1 MITVE
6 FNKKQSN
13 PFYGMQR
20 CLNLFQNGSKGS
32 LTASMLSDCFSE
44 CKTKEQKEMFYS
56 LLFSIGDI
64 TGRQHNIFGKT
75 KVDGGGT
82 ASREAFQ
89 TILSWLKSRDY
100 KQYSKFLH
108 SRLFNEY
115 NSFDILLA
123 NRIQTKPKT
132 PKVQKVISS
141 YSGQNEI
148 DDLSGFLAEICRGKS
163 PFDKML
169 VAKFLTRPRTSKRS
183 GHKKLLPETKTA
195 SKLKSDLIK
204 SLSDKMGWGYK
215 DFGKYIVFDG
225 FYNWRKEYNGEI
237 ESVLFSSGKIKEFD
251 QQEFLGWLNK
261 LPAGARYRVKRR
273 LFDAKGNIHEKW
285 MTQAKWF
292 QIWETSKVESQSK
305 QRVLEEKARQG
316 TATQDE
322 KETLVQVKKDAKV
335 TTGAIN
341 FKDIFVDIIKGTVDK
356 VKLQPFL
363 DKINLPYNTLV
374 FADDSGSMDSPYGQT
389 FGFSAR
395 QFAAFIATICLT
407 KNPDDVGRNLVGL
420 FSSTCRMFGSIEK
433 LEDKP
438 NSILKGSVRNVSKML
453 VDPEKHFLDNLKTFK
468 QFLDAHT
475 TGQGTNVSSIP
486 ESLNKWVAGDPI
498 RLEILQQFPVWTLIS
513 DGNFNNLGGA
523 SSSLNDF
530 FARCQKYFGFK
541 PFIVAIDV
549 AHNSAQSVSN
559 FSGIENFM
567 FIPPNP
573 AQIEQ
578 FLTNFKD
585 TDIMDVYTP
594 LLSLHRSNRYELV
607 RKNVI

>member
-13 PFYGMQR
+13 PFYGMQK
-20 CLNLFQNGSKGS
+20 CLTLFQNGSKGS
-32 LTASMLSDCFSE
+32 LSASMLSDCFSE

-82 ASREAFQ
+82 ASREAFHI
-89 TILSWLKSRDY
+89 ILAWLKSKDY
-100 KQYSKFLH
+100 NQYSKFLH

-115 NSFDILLA
+115 NSFDVLLA
-123 NRIQTKPKT
+123 NRVQTKPKT

-141 YSGQNEI
+141 YSGRNEI

-183 GHKKLLPETKTA
+183 GHKKLLPETKAA

-204 SLSDKMGWGYK
+204 SLSDKMGWNYK
-215 DFGKYIVFDG
+215 DFGKYISFDG

-251 QQEFLGWLNK
+251 QQEFLNWLNRI
-261 LPAGARYRVKRR
+261 PAGARYRVKRR
-273 LFDAKGNIHEKW
+273 LFDEKGNIHEKW
-285 MTQAKWF
+285 MKQAKWF
-292 QIWETSKVESQSK
+292 QTWETSKVEAQQT
-305 QRVLEEKARQG
+305 QRVLEEKIRQG

-322 KETLVQVKKDAKV
+322 KETLTKVKKDAKV

-341 FKDIFVDIIKGTVDK
+341 FKDIFVDIIQGTVDK

-374 FADDSGSMDSPYGQT
+374 FCDDSGSMNSPYAG
-389 FGFSAR
+389 FGFTPR
-395 QFAAFIATICLT
+395 QFAAFIATICLL

-420 FSSTCRMFGSIEK
+420 FSSACRMFGSIDK

-438 NSILKGSVRNVSKML
+438 NSILKGSVKTVSKML
-453 VDPEKHFLDNLKTFK
+453 VDPNKHFLDNLKEFK

-475 TGQGTNVSSIP
+475 TGQGTNISSIP
-486 ESLNKWVAGDPI
+486 EYLNRWVAGDEVK
-498 RLEILQQFPVWTLIS
+498 LETLRQFPVWTLIS

-541 PFIVAIDV
+541 PFIIAIDV
-549 AHNSAQSVSN
+549 AQESSQNAKS

-585 TDIMDVYTP
+585 IDIMDVYTP

-607 RKNVI
+607 RRNVI

>member
-13 PFYGMQR
+13 PFYGMQK
-20 CLNLFQNGSKGS
+20 CLTLFQNGSKGS
-32 LTASMLSDCFSE
+32 LSASMLSDCFSE

-82 ASREAFQ
+82 ASREAFHI
-89 TILSWLKSRDY
+89 ILAWLKSKDY
-100 KQYSKFLH
+100 NQYSKFLH

-115 NSFDILLA
+115 NSFDVLLA
-123 NRIQTKPKT
+123 NRVQTKPKT

-141 YSGQNEI
+141 YSGRNEI

-183 GHKKLLPETKTA
+183 GHKKLLPETKAA

-204 SLSDKMGWGYK
+204 SLSDKMGWNYK
-215 DFGKYIVFDG
+215 DFGKYISFDG

-251 QQEFLGWLNK
+251 QQEFLNWLNRI
-261 LPAGARYRVKRR
+261 PAGARYRVKRR
-273 LFDAKGNIHEKW
+273 LFDEKGNIHEKW
-285 MTQAKWF
+285 MKQAKWF
-292 QIWETSKVESQSK
+292 QTWETSKVEAQQT
-305 QRVLEEKARQG
+305 QRVLEEKIRQG

-322 KETLVQVKKDAKV
+322 KETLTKVKKDAKV

-341 FKDIFVDIIKGTVDK
+341 FKDIFVDIIQGTVDK

-363 DKINLPYNTLV
+363 NKINLPYNTLV
-374 FADDSGSMDSPYGQT
+374 FCDDSGSMNSPYAG
-389 FGFSAR
+389 FGFTPR
-395 QFAAFIATICLT
+395 QFAAFIATICLL

-420 FSSTCRMFGSIEK
+420 FSSACRMFGSIDK

-438 NSILKGSVRNVSKML
+438 NSILKGSVKTVSKML
-453 VDPEKHFLDNLKTFK
+453 VDPNKHFLDNLKEFK

-475 TGQGTNVSSIP
+475 TGQGTNISSIP
-486 ESLNKWVAGDPI
+486 EYLNRWVAGDEVK
-498 RLEILQQFPVWTLIS
+498 LETLRQFPVWTLIS

-541 PFIVAIDV
+541 PFIIAIDV
-549 AHNSAQSVSN
+549 AHGSSQDVKS

-585 TDIMDVYTP
+585 IDIMDVYTP

-607 RKNVI
+607 RRNVI

>member
-13 PFYGMQR
+13 PFYGMQK
-20 CLNLFQNGSKGS
+20 CLTLFQNGSKGS
-32 LTASMLSDCFSE
+32 LSASMLSDCFSE

-82 ASREAFQ
+82 ASREAFHI
-89 TILSWLKSRDY
+89 ILAWLKSKDY
-100 KQYSKFLH
+100 NQYSKFLH

-115 NSFDILLA
+115 NSFDVLLA
-123 NRIQTKPKT
+123 NRVQTKPKT

-141 YSGQNEI
+141 YSGRNEI

-183 GHKKLLPETKTA
+183 GHKKLLPETKAA

-204 SLSDKMGWGYK
+204 SLSDKMGWNYK
-215 DFGKYIVFDG
+215 DFGKYISFDG

-251 QQEFLGWLNK
+251 QQEFLNWLNRI
-261 LPAGARYRVKRR
+261 PAGARYRVKRR
-273 LFDAKGNIHEKW
+273 LFDEKGNIHEKW
-285 MTQAKWF
+285 MKQAKWF
-292 QIWETSKVESQSK
+292 QTWETSKVEAQQT
-305 QRVLEEKARQG
+305 QRVLEEKIRQG

-322 KETLVQVKKDAKV
+322 KETLTKVKKDAKV

-341 FKDIFVDIIKGTVDK
+341 FKDIFVDIIQGTVDK

-374 FADDSGSMDSPYGQT
+374 FCDDSGSMNSPYAG
-389 FGFSAR
+389 FGFTPR
-395 QFAAFIATICLT
+395 QFAAFIATICLL

-420 FSSTCRMFGSIEK
+420 FSSACRMFGSIDK

-438 NSILKGSVRNVSKML
+438 NSILKGSVKTVSKML
-453 VDPEKHFLDNLKTFK
+453 VDPNKHFLDNLKEFK

-475 TGQGTNVSSIP
+475 TGQGTNISSIP
-486 ESLNKWVAGDPI
+486 EYLNRWVAGDEVK
-498 RLEILQQFPVWTLIS
+498 LETLRQFPVWTLIS

-541 PFIVAIDV
+541 PFIIAIDV
-549 AHNSAQSVSN
+549 AYGSSQDVKS

-585 TDIMDVYTP
+585 IDIMDVYTP

-607 RKNVI
+607 RRNVI